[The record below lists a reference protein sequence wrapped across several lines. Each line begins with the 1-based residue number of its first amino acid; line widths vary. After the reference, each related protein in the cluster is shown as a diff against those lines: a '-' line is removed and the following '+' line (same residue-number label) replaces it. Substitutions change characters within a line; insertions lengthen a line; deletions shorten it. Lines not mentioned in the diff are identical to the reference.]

1 MFAITL
7 LNVLEIAKVNY
18 FEKADDKTPVKPTGW
33 PAGWDDFNKCKT
45 FAGCLALWD
54 DLNK

>member
-7 LNVLEIAKVNY
+7 LNVLEIEKVIN

-33 PAGWDDFNKCKT
+33 PAGWDDFHNLKT
-45 FAGCLALWD
+45 FAGCPVRWD
-54 DLNK
+54 DFN